1 MGQSRLRKAASSK
14 PGLLDEITTVGTRC
28 SLCQQHAIGPRLI
41 PRRTFKGALSIQA
54 VSCCHRMGG
63 SIWCRTPRSDKQ
75 IQTVVALV
83 TSVWCQVR
91 EPYAPALSSASHPD
105 PCIVRTGIKRWTA
118 ACSFIWRI
126 EPTKKKGRMLSHGP
140 IQYNPTGGNAYSML
154 AVSLP
159 FKAFCTKRI
168 GRQGGSGLFDPRTA
182 GIPIKGQRSH
192 DARMLLRRQ
201 SDKV

>member
-118 ACSFIWRI
+118 AW
-126 EPTKKKGRMLSHGP
+126 PYP
-140 IQYNPTGGNAYSML
+140 IQPNRR
-154 AVSLP
+154 
-159 FKAFCTKRI
+159 KRLQHARRLTTI
-168 GRQGGSGLFDPRTA
+168 QGILHKKNRPPGRERPIRSPNNGDSDQGTA
-182 GIPIKGQRSH
+182 IT
-192 DARMLLRRQ
+192 
-201 SDKV
+201 